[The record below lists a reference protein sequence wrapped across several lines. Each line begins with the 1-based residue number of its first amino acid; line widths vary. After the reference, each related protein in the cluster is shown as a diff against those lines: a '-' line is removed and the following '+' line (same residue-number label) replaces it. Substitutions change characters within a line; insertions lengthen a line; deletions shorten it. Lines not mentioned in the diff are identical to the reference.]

1 MAVIPAADEQ
11 LRHLVY
17 AHDCAIVKY
26 TSPTCSVCQ
35 DLAPFFEQLSNEEK
49 YKDLLFLSIDS
60 EQNQIAKQFLAERA
74 TPLVVTYHNGTV
86 LEANT
91 AYTVEDMQRMLDT
104 LVEHRRNISQSK

>member
-1 MAVIPAADEQ
+1 MAVIPADDEQ

-26 TSPTCSVCQ
+26 SSPTCSICKE
-35 DLAPFFEQLSNEEK
+35 LAPHYEELSEK
-49 YKDLLFLSIDS
+49 SEYSGLLFLSIDS

-86 LEANT
+86 LDADT
-91 AYTVEDMQRMLDT
+91 AYTVADMERLLNK
-104 LVEHRRNISQSK
+104 LVSHRRPEEQHL